1 MTQAINN
8 NFKISIFMPVKIFSG
23 VDYIVEKSVNKFIKD
38 VKVIDMKI
46 SSHVHNEKPQISV
59 LIHYEGDA
67 PDHAASP
74 GLL

>member
-1 MTQAINN
+1 
-8 NFKISIFMPVKIFSG
+8 MPVKIFSG

-38 VKVIDMKI
+38 IKVIDMQI